1 MDNVYGSF
9 GCHPHWV
16 KEFDEE
22 AREFLKVALGHKKVV
37 AAGEF
42 GLDYS
47 GWAVFIHVVSAL
59 VTLISKTEA
68 YFLLNFDI
76 SRFQ

>member
-1 MDNVYGSF
+1 MDNVWGSF

-16 KEFDEE
+16 KEFDEN
-22 AREFLKVALGHKKVV
+22 ARKFLIIALKHKKVV

-47 GWAVFIHVVSAL
+47 GYVSHT
-59 VTLISKTEA
+59 VELI
-68 YFLLNFDI
+68 
-76 SRFQ
+76 Q